1 MFYPKKFITLT
12 FHTMPEIKSVHSQER
27 IAEYMQDNQLDI
39 LNHVQI
45 AAKFLELET
54 RLEAVEED
62 AWKYRELSK

>member
-1 MFYPKKFITLT
+1 
-12 FHTMPEIKSVHSQER
+12 MPEIKSIYTRGDIEKYAR
-27 IAEYMQDNQLDI
+27 DNQLDVA
-39 LNHVQI
+39 NQTQI

>member
-1 MFYPKKFITLT
+1 
-12 FHTMPEIKSVHSQER
+12 MPEIKSVHSRED
-27 IAEYMQDNQLDI
+27 IAQYARDNQLDVA
-39 LNHVQI
+39 NQTQI

>member
-1 MFYPKKFITLT
+1 
-12 FHTMPEIKSVHSQER
+12 MPDIKSAHKPEA
-27 IAEYMQDNQLDI
+27 IAQYARDNQLDI
-39 LNHVQI
+39 LNTMQI